1 MSLHVQTQVITPSKS
16 SVTKMTFEGFAA
28 GVFAVMPGEFV
39 RSGKLP
45 VTSLP
50 AAQVRLLPGV
60 GPLVGLQVT
69 ALGVNLQRGL
79 YNSDGFK
86 RERRIKCNAMML
98 PNEIYGCAR
107 KISNRAGI

>member
-28 GVFAVMPGEFV
+28 GVFAVMPGELI

-60 GPLVGLQVT
+60 SPLVGLQVT

-79 YNSDGFK
+79 YNSDE
-86 RERRIKCNAMML
+86 RERGIKCNAMWL
-98 PNEIYGCAR
+98 LN
-107 KISNRAGI
+107 KIWMC

>member
-28 GVFAVMPGEFV
+28 SVFAVMPGELI

-50 AAQVRLLPGV
+50 AAQVRLLPSV
-60 GPLVGLQVT
+60 GSLVGLQMT

-79 YNSDGFK
+79 DNSDK
-86 RERRIKCNAMML
+86 QARDEMQCNA
-98 PNEIYGCAR
+98 PQ
-107 KISNRAGI
+107 

>member
-28 GVFAVMPGEFV
+28 CVFAVMPGELI

-50 AAQVRLLPGV
+50 AAQVRLLPSV
-60 GPLVGLQVT
+60 GSLVGLQMT

-79 YNSDGFK
+79 DNSDK
-86 RERRIKCNAMML
+86 QARDEMQCNA
-98 PNEIYGCAR
+98 PQ
-107 KISNRAGI
+107 